1 MENRELKELL
11 TALADGQSADWDAL
25 FHEVEPMVK
34 AMCTDF
40 FSALTLRRMRR
51 RRFA

>member
-25 FHEVEPMVK
+25 FHEVEHGQRDVYGL
-34 AMCTDF
+34 F
-40 FSALTLRRMRR
+40 FRR
-51 RRFA
+51 